1 MNMKNKED
9 LKKVLDYAMA
19 VSFLVDNVECL
30 IEEYRYNEE
39 LTDKQLGYT
48 EKRIEIVKKYEKDI
62 KGILGITE

>member
-1 MNMKNKED
+1 MDKEA

-30 IEEYRYNEE
+30 IEEYRCNEE
-39 LTDKQLGYT
+39 LTDKELAYT

-62 KGILGITE
+62 KNLLGITE

>member
-1 MNMKNKED
+1 MDKED

-19 VSFLVDNVECL
+19 VSFLLDNVECL

-39 LTDKQLGYT
+39 LTDKELAYT

-62 KGILGITE
+62 KNLLGIKE